1 MSIASIGPDFCASVR
16 LYIPQ
21 YGAWYADVVMLG
33 EVSLSGSVT
42 LAIGSLS
49 CVGTVSEVGT
59 RGEQTFA
66 RIVAGAGAWGTQLR
80 AKAYHNDAGV
90 KSKLIAEDAAR
101 ECGETLETITDTS
114 RVGNYYVR
122 RMGPAS
128 RALEAAFG
136 ATWHVG
142 IDGVTRIGERDEH
155 TPADDAYT
163 VVDVQPADRVVTLAM
178 DDVASVRIGSVLSA
192 GLDESLTIR
201 ELEIRV
207 DAESA
212 VVVAWCGGDASTTD
226 RINAA
231 LRTLHQREA
240 ARTLWGLWRYRV
252 SQMDGDRVK
261 LQAISAAAGLPDV
274 LPVDMY
280 PGLAGAHA
288 VMTPGANVL
297 VQFVEGDP
305 SMPVITQYVGKGGP
319 GHEPSTLTL
328 DATSEIKLGASAGDF
343 VALAAKVNTEID
355 RVWSH
360 LKTSFAATPSD
371 GGAALWALQV
381 TAATT
386 ASGLVQDVDATL
398 VKAE

>member
-1 MSIASIGPDFCASVR
+1 MSVASIGSDFCGSVR

-21 YGAWYADVVMLG
+21 HGAWYADVVMLG
-33 EVSLSGSVT
+33 AVDLAGSAT
-42 LAIGSLS
+42 LTIGSLS
-49 CVGTVSEVGT
+49 CVGTVTEVGT

-66 RIVAGAGAWGTQLR
+66 RIVGGAGAWGTQLR

-90 KSKLIAEDAAR
+90 KAKLIAEDAAR
-101 ECGETLETITDTS
+101 ECGETLETITDQT
-114 RVGNYYVR
+114 RVGDYYVR

-136 ATWHVG
+136 TSWHVG
-142 IDGVTRIGERDEH
+142 MDGVTRIGERPEH
-155 TPADDAYT
+155 TPEDDVYT

-178 DDVASVRIGSVLSA
+178 DDVAAVRIGSVLSA

-201 ELEIRV
+201 EIEIRV

-212 VVVAWCGGDASTTD
+212 VVVAWCGGDDSTTD
-226 RINAA
+226 RISTA

-252 SQMDGDRVK
+252 SEMDGDRVK

-288 VMTPGANVL
+288 TLTPGAEVL
-297 VQFVEGDP
+297 VSFVEGSP
-305 SMPVITQYVGKGGP
+305 TLPVIVQYVGKGGP
-319 GHEPSTLTL
+319 GHEPATLTL
-328 DATSEIKLGASAGDF
+328 DATSEIKLGAAASDF
-343 VALAAKVNTEID
+343 VALAAKVLTELNSI
-355 RVWSH
+355 
-360 LKTSFAATPSD
+360 KTAFDTHTHPFVATGAASPTSAPTAPMTTPSSV
-371 GGAALWALQV
+371 AAA
-381 TAATT
+381 
-386 ASGLVQDVDATL
+386 L